1 MTPPS
6 VRRVLVVDDS
16 SLFRS
21 LLRRILNA
29 DPSLTVVGEAA
40 NGDEAVALAL
50 RLKPDVI
57 TMDIHMPVT
66 DGIEAIRQIMQS
78 VPRPIVIVT
87 GTTDPGDVREAFQAI
102 EAGAIGA
109 VRKPPDPSHPDFAG
123 LAEEIVR
130 IVRLMSEV
138 KVVKRRPR
146 RDVRVPEGPVRPSR
160 GGAELVAIGASTGGP
175 AALEVI
181 LKHLPRDLPAPV
193 VVVQHISPGFEQ
205 GLVDWLQRTSPLDVR
220 LATAYRP
227 LRAGEVIIAPTGK
240 HLIVTKR
247 ATMFN
252 PDKPAVDGHLPSA
265 SELFSSVA
273 ASWGAKAVGVILTGM
288 GRDGARGLVEL
299 KQAGGWVIAQDK
311 GSSVVHGM
319 ASAAIA
325 AGAANE
331 VLPLEA
337 IPAAI
342 VKRCGVSPNS

>member
-1 MTPPS
+1 MTPPL

-16 SLFRS
+16 PLFRS

-40 NGDEAVALAL
+40 DGEEAIAMAL

-78 VPRPIVIVT
+78 DPRPIVIVT

-123 LAEEIVR
+123 LAGEIVR
-130 IVRLMSEV
+130 IVKLMSEV

-160 GGAELVAIGASTGGP
+160 GAELVAIGASTGGP

-181 LKHLPRDLPAPV
+181 LKYLPRDLPAPV
-193 VVVQHISPGFEQ
+193 VIVQHISPGFEQ
-205 GLVDWLQRTSPLDVR
+205 GLVDWLQRASPLDVR
-220 LATAYRP
+220 LATGYRP

-252 PDKPAVDGHLPSA
+252 ADKPAVDGHRPSA
-265 SELFSSVA
+265 SALFSSVA
-273 ASWGAKAVGVILTGM
+273 ASWGGKAVGVILTGM

-311 GSSVVHGM
+311 DSSVVHGM
-319 ASAAIA
+319 AAAAIA
-325 AGAANE
+325 AGASNE

-342 VKRCGVSPNS
+342 VKRCGVPPRS